1 MKPSLLGLTLAF
13 VVAGCGRRGD
23 ARLQEGLTGTWVATG
38 SYANGESFKSTV
50 AISPNGNYLVV
61 FSKPGQNRTNS
72 MEGTL
77 RVRDGQVIDT
87 VIKRNTINQ
96 TAPTSTRARIVRL
109 DGRERCFCTGT
120 SQRAWCRQQMT
131 WSSERLRNDG

>member
-1 MKPSLLGLTLAF
+1 LAP
-13 VVAGCGRRGD
+13 RRLWL
-23 ARLQEGLTGTWVATG
+23 RESVATG
-38 SYANGESFKSTV
+38 SYANSESFKSTV
-50 AISPNGNYLVV
+50 AISPDGNYLIV

-72 MEGTL
+72 LEGTL

-109 DGRERCFCTGT
+109 DGREMVLHWDLPRGVVSPT
-120 SQRAWCRQQMT
+120 
-131 WSSERLRNDG
+131 NDLVFRKVKE